1 MPLRHRHFEE
11 GPDAGVEQGVR
22 EALRDQAPLD
32 QLFDDDQ
39 HGGAVGRHLTQTVVG
54 TEEKNTTK
62 QTHTSVSKAGKV
74 FLQRNKKESGTFGVG

>member
-54 TEEKNTTK
+54 TEEKNNNKTN
-62 QTHTSVSKAGKV
+62 THISFKAGKV